1 MTLPQAVDFFCRI
14 MRNLFNVGMA
24 PFTFYPGMYTVGKDM
39 FVNIKKPEFAFF
51 TYPAEAGIFVA

>member
-1 MTLPQAVDFFCRI
+1 MTISQAVDFLCWI

-24 PFTFYPGMYTVGKDM
+24 SFAFYLGMNTVRKNM

-51 TYPAEAGIFVA
+51 SYPAKTWVVVA